1 MSDPSNGAG
10 IREHVLFFSRFLRS
24 PRTVGAV
31 TASSRALAEAMIQEL
46 DLARPGR
53 IVELGPGTG
62 VFTAAIVERLGAET
76 EFLALDID
84 PAFVARINARW
95 PSIECVCGSA
105 EQLDAIAA
113 QRGMLPIDH
122 IVSGL
127 PFVSLPPQVTAQI
140 ITSISRTLR
149 PGGTFTTF
157 SYLPAYGFPAGIA
170 FRRSM
175 SAGLNSQPSVR
186 LVVRNMP
193 PVVVMTWRKVA
204 TEIPSTGA
212 RGFRT
217 GGGSGCS

>member
-10 IREHVLFFSRFLRS
+10 IREHVLFFSRFLKS

-31 TASSRALAEAMIQEL
+31 TASSRALAEAMVADI
-46 DLARPGR
+46 DLTRPGR

-62 VFTAAIVERLGAET
+62 VFTAAIVERLGADT
-76 EFLALDID
+76 EFLALDIE
-84 PAFVARINARW
+84 PAFVARINARF
-95 PSIECVCGSA
+95 PSVECVCGSA

-113 QRGMLPIDH
+113 DRDMLPIDH

-127 PFVSLPPQVTAQI
+127 PFVSLPPPVTQQI
-140 ITSISRTLR
+140 ICSIARTLR

-157 SYLPAYGFPAGIA
+157 QYVPAYGFPSAVA

-175 SAGLNSQPSVR
+175 SAGLHSQPSAR

-193 PVVVMTWRKVA
+193 PVLVMTWRKVA
-204 TEIPSTGA
+204 ES
-212 RGFRT
+212 
-217 GGGSGCS
+217 

>member
-10 IREHVLFFSRFLRS
+10 IREHVLFFSRFLKS

-31 TASSRALAEAMIQEL
+31 TASSRALAEAMVDGI
-46 DLARPGR
+46 DLTRPGR

-113 QRGMLPIDH
+113 DRGMLPIDH

-127 PFVSLPPQVTAQI
+127 PFVSLPPPVTQQI
-140 ITSISRTLR
+140 IGSIARALR
-149 PGGTFTTF
+149 PGGTITTF
-157 SYLPAYGFPAGIA
+157 QYVPGYGFPSAVS

-175 SAGLNSQPSVR
+175 SAGLHSQPSVR

-193 PVVVMTWRKVA
+193 PVLVMTWRKVA
-204 TEIPSTGA
+204 ES
-212 RGFRT
+212 
-217 GGGSGCS
+217 